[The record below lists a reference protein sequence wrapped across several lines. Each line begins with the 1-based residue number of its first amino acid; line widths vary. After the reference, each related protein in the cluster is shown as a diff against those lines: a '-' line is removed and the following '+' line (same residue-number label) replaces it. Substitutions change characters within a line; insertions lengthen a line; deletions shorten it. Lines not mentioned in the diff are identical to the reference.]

1 MTGARFIDYLGLE
14 ESEIYKI
21 IDKLNKYAKEQKIEI
36 VGADVM
42 EIDQSKAGQTAA
54 RARRH
59 APACFALARFV
70 QWRWRHWLARTGNA
84 PGEH

>member
-42 EIDQSKAGQTAA
+42 EIDQSKAGQ
-54 RARRH
+54 
-59 APACFALARFV
+59 RFGKSYDKTYDISLEV
-70 QWRWRHWLARTGNA
+70 INRIFK
-84 PGEH
+84 